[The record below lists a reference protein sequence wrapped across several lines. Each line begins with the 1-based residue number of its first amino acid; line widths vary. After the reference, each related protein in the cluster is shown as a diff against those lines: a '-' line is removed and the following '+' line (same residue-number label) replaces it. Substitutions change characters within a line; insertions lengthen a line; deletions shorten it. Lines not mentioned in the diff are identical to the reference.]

1 MKPLLILIS
10 ILLGFLSI
18 QAQYDYPYDSGN
30 HYYDNTPRLI
40 IQKSRIMGW
49 YVSDINGNRI
59 SDYYEQIRPHRQGRA
74 AALDKIMGWCFISL
88 DGKRCT
94 DYYLLV
100 DDFHEGY
107 ALVKD
112 KIMGYCFIN
121 RDGHRLGDYYEEAY
135 PFHRGVALVK
145 DKIMGWYLLNNAG
158 KRISDYHDLPRDFQ
172 PTRPPHRPW

>member
-40 IQKSRIMGW
+40 IQKSR
-49 YVSDINGNRI
+49 
-59 SDYYEQIRPHRQGRA
+59 
-74 AALDKIMGWCFISL
+74 IMGWCFISL

-145 DKIMGWYLLNNAG
+145 DKIMGWYLLNTAG
-158 KRISDYHDLPRDFQ
+158 KRISDYHDSPRDFQ

>member
-10 ILLGFLSI
+10 ILFGFLSM

-59 SDYYEQIRPHRQGRA
+59 SDYYEQIRPYRQGRA

-121 RDGHRLGDYYEEAY
+121 RDGHRLGDYYEEAL
-135 PFHRGVALVK
+135 R
-145 DKIMGWYLLNNAG
+145 
-158 KRISDYHDLPRDFQ
+158 R
-172 PTRPPHRPW
+172 

>member
-10 ILLGFLSI
+10 ILFGFLSM

-59 SDYYEQIRPHRQGRA
+59 SDYYEQIRPYRQGRA

-88 DGKRCT
+88 DGKRCA
-94 DYYLLV
+94 DYYHLV

-107 ALVKD
+107 ALD
-112 KIMGYCFIN
+112 
-121 RDGHRLGDYYEEAY
+121 
-135 PFHRGVALVK
+135 
-145 DKIMGWYLLNNAG
+145 
-158 KRISDYHDLPRDFQ
+158 
-172 PTRPPHRPW
+172 

>member
-10 ILLGFLSI
+10 ILFGFLSM

-59 SDYYEQIRPHRQGRA
+59 SDYYEQIRPYRQGRA

-100 DDFHEGY
+100 DDFHDFIFMKGMH
-107 ALVKD
+107 LS
-112 KIMGYCFIN
+112 KIKSWAIVSSIETVIDSATIMKKPIRFT
-121 RDGHRLGDYYEEAY
+121 EAS
-135 PFHRGVALVK
+135 L
-145 DKIMGWYLLNNAG
+145 W
-158 KRISDYHDLPRDFQ
+158 
-172 PTRPPHRPW
+172 